1 MHLNTILTYCKLSC
15 MLRLV
20 VLLVGSLCLV
30 LGRIINSQ
38 INAVFVI
45 LNQFHSG

>member
-20 VLLVGSLCLV
+20 LVGSLCLV